1 MIFRSPPK
9 RVIIPD
15 FTASITQGTL
25 HMDTIIKKVNNI
37 LEEEFEIDL
46 ELLKPEALL
55 KDDLNL
61 DSLDAVDMIVA
72 IDHEFG
78 VRIEENEAKNL
89 QKLEDIYN
97 MIHKLQCKI

>member
-1 MIFRSPPK
+1 
-9 RVIIPD
+9 
-15 FTASITQGTL
+15 
-25 HMDTIIKKVNNI
+25 MDTIIKKVNNI